1 MENVWLKEKI
11 KEELEIEYKQ
21 KLDEVVAL
29 YQKKIDD
36 TYEKYYQLL
45 LAERAM
51 RKQVEDE
58 LYEAEKKLSAY
69 GRPAEINIA
78 AKSEDI
84 AGESRTLNPIWSKD
98 GDKPPYSIL
107 KKRDNHA

>member
-11 KEELEIEYKQ
+11 REELEVEYKQ

-29 YQKKIDD
+29 YSKKLED
-36 TYEKYYQLL
+36 TYEEYYQLL

-69 GRPAEINIA
+69 ERPVEINIA

-84 AGESRTLNPIWSKD
+84 AGESRTLNPVWNKD
-98 GDKPPYSIL
+98 GEPYSIL
-107 KKRDNHA
+107 IAKKER